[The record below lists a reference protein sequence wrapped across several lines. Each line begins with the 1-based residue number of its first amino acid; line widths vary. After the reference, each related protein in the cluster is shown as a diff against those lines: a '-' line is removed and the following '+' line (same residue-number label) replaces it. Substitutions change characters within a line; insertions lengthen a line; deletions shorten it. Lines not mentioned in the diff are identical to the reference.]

1 MVKRNVAD
9 LEAEKAE
16 LDGTWNDKE
25 AQVSFAYTDGLFYL
39 YTRSLLTLVHVQIA
53 ELNAAL
59 EELEE
64 EKGRDL
70 NALHVQH
77 QEQQRLPFLG
87 FFWGKKV
94 VISTL

>member
-1 MVKRNVAD
+1 MHASEIEEYKRQVSMVQRNVAD

-25 AQVSFAYTDGLFYL
+25 A
-39 YTRSLLTLVHVQIA
+39 QIA

-77 QEQQRLPFLG
+77 QEQQRLLFFLRI
-87 FFWGKKV
+87 FSLGKR
-94 VISTL
+94 SWSQRSE